1 MALAFAAST
10 LRLHFGISVAQ
21 PYMILS
27 LQSPSTAMMTALFD
41 SNATSQFDFQN
52 FSGGLAHL
60 ILGIA
65 KITFES
71 KFLKWIT

>member
-27 LQSPSTAMMTALFD
+27 LQSPSTATALFD

-65 KITFES
+65 KITF
-71 KFLKWIT
+71 